1 MVSRAEVRA
10 NAGMDSEFGLSPE
23 SGRGRRG
30 RQRMQFFLLGFFCL
44 SRVFV

>member
-1 MVSRAEVRA
+1 MVSHGEVCA
-10 NAGMDSEFGLSPE
+10 IAGMDSEFGLSPE